1 MPEKNDPFEDA
12 IKRHFEHNGTF
23 DPEKGR
29 SAMNAAL
36 QHYRKSMKRVERVT
50 YGYLAATVVVAL
62 IAVSRFTSPGAGV
75 KELIAWAVLFLFAI
89 QTQVLMK
96 LWYWVMN
103 VKTGILREIKL
114 GQLSGAAAGMDEGGE
129 VASPP
134 VRLSD
139 ASRLERWARIG
150 GLAAVALATLY
161 FFPLHGNF
169 DAPDP
174 GSSMQCEQTVTLGP
188 GGSVQS
194 EARFSL
200 PNTGAFPMES
210 LSLYSDASDY
220 EMAYE
225 DFMGRSIP
233 VTSAPEGQG
242 ERSQLKLPEP
252 IMPGDR
258 LFLKRR
264 ASSEGMATLR
274 DGIWT
279 WVDGQ
284 SWGYDTSRYDY
295 VVTLPAGAELISATP
310 RPWCTTRES
319 DAQSLHIRATRNS
332 GEQLKI
338 EVQYRLPGESG
349 AAGTRDG
356 VPPVS
361 LRPAPILH

>member
-1 MPEKNDPFEDA
+1 MDKETRSLDEA
-12 IKRHFEHNGTF
+12 IKRHFENAGTF
-23 DPEKGR
+23 DPERGR

-50 YGYLAATVVVAL
+50 YAYLAATVVVAL

-75 KELIAWAVLFLFAI
+75 KELIAWAVLFLLAI

-114 GQLSGAAAGMDEGGE
+114 GQLSGTPAESGQRGE
-129 VASPP
+129 SAYSPMP
-134 VRLSD
+134 LSD
-139 ASRLERWARIG
+139 ATRLERWARLA
-150 GLAAVALATLY
+150 GLGLVALATLY

-188 GGSVQS
+188 GGSVLS
-194 EARFSL
+194 VARFSL

-225 DFMGRSIP
+225 DFLGRPVS

-242 ERSQLKLPEP
+242 KRSQLKLPEP
-252 IMPGDR
+252 IMPGER

-264 ASSEGMATLR
+264 ASSEGMATQQ

-284 SWGYDTSRYDY
+284 SWGYATSRYDY
-295 VVTLPAGAELISATP
+295 VVTLPPGAELVSATP
-310 RPWCTTRES
+310 RPWCTTREG

-349 AAGTRDG
+349 AAGTR
-356 VPPVS
+356 
-361 LRPAPILH
+361 